1 MLSFEELKIPK
12 NEVLRYLGYKG
23 QDIDERLNLMIDS
36 TIKECEDLILPRVI
50 FSKYNKKSINR
61 GVHIVGSNV
70 VLEGEDIK
78 NHLLFANEVVV
89 MAITIGI
96 NIEKKINLY
105 EKTSLTKAMILDA
118 CATAA
123 VEEVCD
129 RFEEYIK
136 TQVSKRELGI
146 TFRYSPGYGD
156 LSLDTQKDI
165 INMLDAE
172 KRIGLT
178 VSDHKLLFPRKSVT
192 AIIGLIPKDKE
203 VKQRGCEVCKNYKNC
218 RFRKEGTICG
228 N

>member
-1 MLSFEELKIPK
+1 MLSFKDFKIPK
-12 NEVLRYLGYKG
+12 NEVLRYLGYRG
-23 QDIDERLNLMIDS
+23 QEIDERLNLMIDS
-36 TIKECEDLILPRVI
+36 AIDECERLILPKFI
-50 FSKYNKKSINR
+50 CSNYNKKAINK
-61 GVHIVGSNV
+61 GVIIEGSNV
-70 VLEGEDIK
+70 ILSGNDIR
-78 NHLLFANEVVV
+78 NHLAFANEVVV
-89 MAITIGI
+89 MAVTIGI
-96 NIEKKINLY
+96 DIEKKIKLY
-105 EKTSLTKAMILDA
+105 ENTSLTKAMILDA

-129 RFEEYIK
+129 TIEESIK
-136 TQVSKRELGI
+136 SEVRTRGLGI
-146 TFRYSPGYGD
+146 TFRYRPGYGD
-156 LSLDTQKDI
+156 LSLDYQKDI